1 MSRQAAV
8 QITQATTV
16 AASAGTGSA
25 ARILQRKCACGNH
38 VLGGTCAA
46 CEKQHADESA
56 NALGRR
62 HPIQAKFVVNT
73 PGDKYEREADWFA
86 EHVMR
91 LPDERP
97 GPTRTPELRATDND
111 LHAAMTRTEPFE
123 AAAESANMQIGPPGS
138 GGTALD
144 APLRAFFEPR
154 FGCDFA
160 RVRVH
165 ADASAAERNRAVR

>member
-1 MSRQAAV
+1 
-8 QITQATTV
+8 
-16 AASAGTGSA
+16 
-25 ARILQRKCACGNH
+25 
-38 VLGGTCAA
+38 
-46 CEKQHADESA
+46 
-56 NALGRR
+56 RR

-97 GPTRTPELRATDND
+97 GPTRTPEFRATDND

-123 AAAESANMQIGPPGS
+123 AAAESANMQIGRPVS

-165 ADASAAERNRAVR
+165 ADASAAERNRAVRADAFTIGSEIHFAAGKYSPATAAGKKLLAHELTHVVQQ